1 MTDSPP
7 MRLSVV
13 MPAYNEEAVI
23 RQAVVAVQAHVLR
36 VIEGSE
42 LIVVDDGSRDTT
54 GAILDEIAAADPAVR
69 VVHKPNGGHG
79 PAIMTGLEAA
89 RGDWCF
95 LIDSDDQIPL
105 DSFTALWFEG
115 QRGRD
120 AVFGVRR
127 VRHDARIRRVLT
139 ILIRGALGVLFGVSL
154 YDANV
159 PYKLVRREVWTAARR
174 HIPDGTL
181 APSLFLAVF
190 AKRSHYDLAFVDVPH
205 KDRETGTVSIRRW
218 KLVKF
223 CWRAFRQLLQ
233 FRTSLSTA

>member
-1 MTDSPP
+1 MTAAPP

-23 RQAVVAVQAHVLR
+23 RQAVAAVQAHVLR
-36 VIEGSE
+36 VIDGSE

-105 DSFTALWFEG
+105 ESFTALWGEG

-190 AKRSHYDLAFVDVPH
+190 VKRSHYDLALVDVPH

-223 CWRAFRQLLQ
+223 CWRAFQQLLQ